1 MVVTNKTKLKTFSAS
16 GGGYAS
22 IIEIKEIKNRLS
34 QLGQPIFYIL

>member
-22 IIEIKEIKNRLS
+22 IIEIKKIKKIGCLN
-34 QLGQPIFYIL
+34 